1 MASPAEALLDFSQPF
16 NVSLL
21 DSTVN
26 AFYRSADPTERAT
39 AEAALKQLSEHP
51 DAWTR
56 VDAILEGAQDAD
68 TKYYGLQILERQIKY
83 RWATMPAEQRDGI
96 KNYLS
101 NMIIKLS
108 ADEAVFR
115 ASRTLLQ
122 KLNLTLVAVLKHEWP
137 HNWPTFIADITGAS
151 KTSETLC
158 ENTMGLLK
166 LLSEEVFDFSRGE
179 MTQTKIKEM
188 KNSLNNEFA
197 LIHEL
202 CELVLTHSQRL
213 ELLRATLE
221 TLRVFLG
228 WIPLGYIFESQLLE
242 SLLRLLPQPA
252 LRNPALQCLT
262 EIGSL
267 VVGDYYNQ
275 HFVKMYMV
283 FVQQLQAIVPPSA
296 NIPEAYENGTDEE
309 QAFLQNLAL
318 FLAGFFRAHIRL
330 LKGDQAGQQL
340 LLTGLEYLIKLSY
353 IDDDEVFKVCL
364 DYWNSLV
371 CDLFQLECVSSA
383 PNVESPFAFRSEQ
396 GADAAKAAAE
406 RTLFAAPMSKLRLL
420 MISRMAKPEEIL
432 IVEDEN
438 GNIVRETLKDND
450 VLMQYKTMKETLVF
464 LSHLDHDDTEQQMI
478 GKLSLQLN
486 GTEWSWNNLNTLCWA
501 IGSISG
507 SMAEDQEN
515 RFLVTVIRDL
525 LNLCEK
531 TRGKPHK
538 AVIASNIMY
547 VVGQYPR
554 FLRAHWK
561 FLRTVVNKLFEF
573 MHESHPGVQDMAV
586 DTLLKIAQ
594 KCKRKFVI
602 LQMGEQQPFLNE
614 LLSNLQPIICDLEP
628 AQVHVF
634 YEAIGQMVQSESDQ
648 ARRDQYLLR
657 LMDPPNVTWAQIIRQ
672 ARTNVEVLKDP
683 NVIKNL
689 ANILRTNVGVC
700 TSLGQPFVTQLQLI
714 FVDMLHVYKLYSELV
729 SAQVASG
736 GQHATRTSI
745 VKLLRSVKKEVLRL
759 IECFV
764 ERAEDCAVVGQQFV
778 PEMLDPILGDY
789 ARSVPDARDAEV
801 LSLFATIVERLQ
813 GEVTSHVP
821 RIFEAVFDPTLQMI
835 TRNFED
841 FPDHRLKFF
850 SLLRAI
856 ANNCFDT
863 LLRLDESQLKLVMDS
878 IVWAIRHTE
887 RNVAETG
894 LNLLLELLRS
904 FAKSAHAMPFY
915 KAFYMP
921 VLTEIFSVLTDT
933 FHKPGFKL
941 HALILQHMF
950 TLAESPVLN
959 MPLWD
964 ASEGQ
969 FPSNS
974 EYVSKRA
981 QALLVTSFPNMQPAQ
996 VGTFVAGL
1004 SHLKADLPQFK
1015 NHLRDFLVQT
1025 KEFSATN
1032 NSDLY
1037 AEEAAREAE
1046 AARQKALAIPGM
1058 VKPSEI
1064 NEGMAD

>member
-1 MASPAEALLDFSQPF
+1 MICF
-16 NVSLL
+16 
-21 DSTVN
+21 
-26 AFYRSADPTERAT
+26 
-39 AEAALKQLSEHP
+39 
-51 DAWTR
+51 TR
-56 VDAILEGAQDAD
+56 VGAAVNLQARALPRPLATRGAD
-68 TKYYGLQILERQIKY
+68 SACPLHTAQRGVQILERQIKF
-83 RWATMPAEQRDGI
+83 RWVTMPNDQREGI

-108 ADEAVFR
+108 TDEAAFR
-115 ASRTLLQ
+115 TQRVMLH
-122 KLNLTLVAVLKHEWP
+122 KVNLTLVAVLKHEWP
-137 HNWPTFIADITGAS
+137 HNWPTFLADIVGAS
-151 KTSETLC
+151 KTSESLC
-158 ENTMGLLK
+158 ENTMHLLK

-179 MTQTKIKEM
+179 MTQAKIKEL

-202 CELVLTHSQRL
+202 CELVLTHSQRV
-213 ELLRATLE
+213 ELLGATLE

-228 WIPLGYIFESQLLE
+228 WIPLGYIFESNLLD
-242 SLLRLLPQPA
+242 SLLRLLPQPQ
-252 LRNPALQCLT
+252 LRNRALQCLT

-267 VVGDYYNQ
+267 VVGDYYNP
-275 HFVKMYMV
+275 HFVKLYTV
-283 FVQQLQAIVPPSA
+283 FMQQLQGIVPPA
-296 NIPEAYENGTDEE
+296 TNISEAHENGTDDE

-318 FLAGFFRAHIRL
+318 FLAGYFRAHIGL
-330 LKGDQAGQQL
+330 LKADPQGQQL
-340 LLTGLEYLIKLSY
+340 LLAGLEYLLKLSY

-364 DYWNSLV
+364 DYWNALV
-371 CDLFQLECVSSA
+371 CDLFQAECVSSA
-383 PNVESPFAFRSEQ
+383 PSVESPFAFRADA
-396 GADAAKAAAE
+396 GADASKVAAE
-406 RTLFAAPMSKLRLL
+406 RALFAAPMSKLRLL

-438 GNIVRETLKDND
+438 GNIVRETMKDND

-464 LSHLDHDDTEQQMI
+464 LSHLDHDDTETQMI

-486 GTEWSWNNLNTLCWA
+486 GREWSWNNLNTLCWA

-531 TRGKPHK
+531 TYGKPHK

-602 LQMGEQQPFLNE
+602 MQLGETQPFLSE
-614 LLSNLQPIICDLEP
+614 LLTNLQTIICDLEP
-628 AQVHVF
+628 AQVHLY

-648 ARRDQYLLR
+648 ARRDQYLLQ
-657 LMDPPNVTWAQIIRQ
+657 LMDPPNVMWAQIIRQ
-672 ARTNVEVLKDP
+672 ARANVEYLKDP
-683 NVIKNL
+683 AVIKNL

-700 TSLGQPFVTQLQLI
+700 TSLGQPFVTQLKLI

-764 ERAEDCAVVGQQFV
+764 ERAEDCATIGQQFV

-789 ARSVPDARDAEV
+789 ARSVPAARDAEV

-813 GEVTSHVP
+813 GEVTANVP

-856 ANNCFDT
+856 ANNCFET
-863 LLRLDESQLKLVMDS
+863 LLRLEMTQLKLVMDS
-878 IVWAIRHTE
+878 IVWAVHHTE

-904 FAKSAHAMPFY
+904 FAKCEFAAQFY
-915 KAFYMP
+915 QAFFMR
-921 VLTEIFSVLTDT
+921 VLTEILAVLTDT

-941 HALILQHMF
+941 HALILQNMF
-950 TLAESPVLN
+950 TMVENPALTL
-959 MPLWD
+959 PLWD
-964 ASEGQ
+964 AASEGD
-969 FPSNS
+969 FPSNA
-974 EYVSKRA
+974 EYVSQKTA
-981 QALLVTSFPNMQPAQ
+981 QLLLNSFPNMQPAQ

-1004 SHLKADLPQFK
+1004 SQLKADLAQFK
-1015 NHLRDFLVQT
+1015 GHLRDFLICT
-1025 KEFSATN
+1025 KEFSSTN
-1032 NSDLY
+1032 NAALY
-1037 AEEAAREAE
+1037 AEEAAIEVE
-1046 AARQKALAIPGM
+1046 SARQKALQIPGM
-1058 VKPSEI
+1058 VKPSE
-1064 NEGMAD
+1064 MAD